1 MYFNRSKTAKNNSKK
16 KSIFYKER
24 DEIKRATFLT
34 ELKKN
39 NPNKLVY
46 IDESG
51 IDKFIS
57 REYGWG
63 LKGNKVIGEVS
74 GRRYARESFIAGQL
88 QNKVIAPFCYTGTC
102 DSILFNFW
110 LENFLLPSL
119 GAGYTLIMDNAT
131 FHKSNDTKILIK
143 NAGCQLLFLPP
154 YSPDLNP
161 IEKFWA
167 NLKAKIK
174 KIIGEFQTLSEAIDQ
189 AFKSDHLNFN

>member
-1 MYFNRSKTAKNNSKK
+1 M
-16 KSIFYKER
+16 
-24 DEIKRATFLT
+24 
-34 ELKKN
+34 
-39 NPNKLVY
+39 VY

-63 LKGNKVIGEVS
+63 LRGHKIIGEIS

-102 DSILFNFW
+102 DSHLFNFW
-110 LENFLLPSL
+110 LENFLLPEI
-119 GAGYTLIMDNAT
+119 GPGYTLIMDNAA
-131 FHKSNDTKILIK
+131 FHKSEHTRILIK
-143 NAGCQLLFLPP
+143 SAGCELLFLPP

-174 KIIGEFQTLSEAIDQ
+174 KIIGNFETLAEAIDV
-189 AFKSDHLNFN
+189 AFKIDHLNFN